1 MRVVGACCV
10 PNVSRSTGS
19 WSVRDSAPPHCR
31 WRWKAEASRK
41 APSCR
46 HAIGICFVAST
57 LRRRFLLW
65 PCSCQAAVLLRILL
79 RALLVVKPGCL
90 VFHSEVTR
98 LLEGGSMSLPGSS
111 AAAAMDGDEE
121 SDPEELGRFAPEP
134 PQEPG
139 RWSSGG
145 WWERW
150 WVQPWSTGRWWWT
163 SAYGWDFEPHPDG
176 WHERPAD
183 VGLELCLLTAL

>member
-1 MRVVGACCV
+1 
-10 PNVSRSTGS
+10 
-19 WSVRDSAPPHCR
+19 
-31 WRWKAEASRK
+31 
-41 APSCR
+41 
-46 HAIGICFVAST
+46 
-57 LRRRFLLW
+57 
-65 PCSCQAAVLLRILL
+65 
-79 RALLVVKPGCL
+79 
-90 VFHSEVTR
+90 
-98 LLEGGSMSLPGSS
+98 MSLPGSS